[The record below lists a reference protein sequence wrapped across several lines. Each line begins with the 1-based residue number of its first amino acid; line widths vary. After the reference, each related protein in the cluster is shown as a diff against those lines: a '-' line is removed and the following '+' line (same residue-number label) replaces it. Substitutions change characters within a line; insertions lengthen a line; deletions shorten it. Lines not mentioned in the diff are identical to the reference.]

1 MSANSIYWIDGHREA
16 ALPLP
21 DRGLDFGDGL
31 FETLLFAEGRLFYPE
46 LHLDRLQVGLKIL
59 GFPHCL
65 DTARV
70 HLNAVVAYLTS
81 SNIARATVR
90 LTVTRGSGPRG
101 YAPPIECL
109 PRVIIAMEP
118 AGTPWNAPLEPASLG
133 LAATRLASQPQLAGI
148 KHLNRLE
155 QVLAAR
161 ERLQQSFDEM
171 VMLDTNDDVISVI
184 SGNLFLVQSGEIIT
198 PSLCGSG
205 VKGTRRHLLIN
216 DWVPALGLKV
226 LEQRITVSSLTESD
240 EVFYCN
246 SLVGLRPVAS
256 FAGTQWT
263 QWPVFT
269 ELQALYWG
277 GGR

>member
-1 MSANSIYWIDGHREA
+1 MPANSIYWIDGHREA

-46 LHLDRLQVGLKIL
+46 LHLDRLQLGLKML
-59 GFPHCL
+59 GFPDCL

-70 HLNAVVAYLTS
+70 HLNTVAAYLLS
-81 SNIARATVR
+81 SNIPRATVR

-101 YAPPIECL
+101 YAPPTECM

-118 AGTPWNAPLEPASLG
+118 GGTQWNEPLEPAALG
-133 LAATRLASQPQLAGI
+133 LATTRLASQSQLAGI

-184 SGNLFLVQSGEIIT
+184 SGNLFVVRSGEIIT
-198 PSLCGSG
+198 PILSGSG

-216 DWVPALGLKV
+216 DWAPALGIKV
-226 LEQRITVSSLTESD
+226 LEQRITVSTLAESD

-246 SLVGLRPVAS
+246 SLVGLRAVAS
-256 FAGTQWT
+256 FASTQWA

-269 ELQALYWG
+269 ALQALYWSG
-277 GGR
+277 CR

>member
-1 MSANSIYWIDGHREA
+1 MPENSIYWIDGHREA

-31 FETLLFAEGRLFYPE
+31 FETLLFAQGQLFYPE
-46 LHLDRLQVGLKIL
+46 LHLDRLQVGLKVL
-59 GFPHCL
+59 GFPDCI

-70 HLNAVVAYLTS
+70 HLNKVATYLLS
-81 SNIARATVR
+81 SNIVRATVR

-101 YAPPIECL
+101 YAPPIECQ

-118 AGTPWNAPLEPASLG
+118 AAINWNEPLEPATLG
-133 LAATRLASQPQLAGI
+133 LATIRLASQPQLAGI

-171 VMLDTNDDVISVI
+171 VMLDTNNDVISVI
-184 SGNLFLVQSGEIIT
+184 SGNLFVVRKGEVIT
-198 PSLCGSG
+198 PLLSASG

-216 DWVPALGLKV
+216 DWAPALGIKV
-226 LEQRITVSSLTESD
+226 LEQRITISSLAESD

-256 FAGTQWT
+256 FAGTRWT

-269 ELQALYWG
+269 ALQALYWS